1 MEHKI
6 IRYFKQFLNILKKP
20 LIVAKLQQWKPNG
33 LSKKKHETSN
43 TSKNSLA
50 PELDYINHAKMRA
63 KFDGSCLKQDK
74 ICFNY
79 KGIVNLF
86 MVYEINLRSLNL
98 DGKFTLSDSLFD
110 VVQLTRNADRNKY
123 SYYRYMG
130 FDTHGTFSLSDSSGC
145 VKNIIVFGVDNSF
158 SVHAYKRKKDY
169 LKSR

>member
-1 MEHKI
+1 
-6 IRYFKQFLNILKKP
+6 
-20 LIVAKLQQWKPNG
+20 
-33 LSKKKHETSN
+33 
-43 TSKNSLA
+43 
-50 PELDYINHAKMRA
+50 MRA

-79 KGIVNLF
+79 KAIVNLF

-130 FDTHGTFSLSDSSGC
+130 FDTHGTFSLSDSSGF
-145 VKNIIVFGVDNSF
+145 VKNVIVFGVDNSF
-158 SVHAYKRKKDY
+158 SVHADKRKKDY